1 MALLTLSKSPHMPG
15 VLPSL
20 RPLGTINRKHL
31 GICRALVQ
39 LNFEGV
45 CVHRDKPSEGIPI
58 LLSCRTRSDLV
69 PPHLTARLGFVHL
82 TNICAGSSV

>member
-1 MALLTLSKSPHMPG
+1 LALLPLSQSPHPPG

-20 RPLGTINRKHL
+20 RPLGAINRKHL

-39 LNFEGV
+39 LDFEGI
-45 CVHRDKPSEGIPI
+45 CVHLDKPSQGIPI

-69 PPHLTARLGFVHL
+69 PPHLTARLGSVHL
-82 TNICAGSSV
+82 ANIWASSSV